1 MATPNEQAVNNTSA
15 EQAFKPAERPAA
27 AKELSLQES
36 LDKLS
41 RVGGFDLLETTIDG
55 LQNLNPERKARKQIF
70 LTDDEK
76 KQEREELKLKLSQ
89 WITALEEGTSVGEMV
104 EKSNEKLQLAE
115 ENLNSNIKE
124 ALETTKELEQSYRSM
139 HLFYKNTEAD
149 KLKNVVVMN
158 ASLDQLKELDN
169 PRFIEYVGN
178 ELKQNY
184 DRLDLRKNY
193 SIMVV
198 PGYLG
203 SNKVVER
210 WSKIAFDNK
219 VMLVTDFADL
229 DQPDDV
235 VDLFTAANL
244 TGGDAFKSNTI
255 MTCNWMV
262 GRDKVAEVGEEDN
275 LYVPGSAAL
284 AGKMYRTLMSQV
296 TAGKKHGA
304 VNEVDGVRFD
314 LKKSEI
320 SHLERIGL
328 VPMVNEYGKV
338 MAFSAK
344 TLFNGDNIGL
354 QTYSVVRVFD
364 YITKVLFDFLNR
376 RAFENWNS
384 KTEQDLRSQIVK
396 FLDNIQGPDR
406 LIERFKILR
415 FERDEVQKDR
425 IHLDINI
432 TPYFPAKSFVVK
444 LDGHKGDDGNTSW
457 ETDYNQQ

>member
-1 MATPNEQAVNNTSA
+1 MATQNEQALNETSS
-15 EQAFKPAERPAA
+15 QPGFKTAERTAAPA
-27 AKELSLQES
+27 LSLNDS

-76 KQEREELKLKLSQ
+76 KQEREELKQKLNQ
-89 WITALEEGTSVGEMV
+89 WIEALETGGSVGEMV
-104 EKSNEKLQLAE
+104 EKSTEKLQSAE
-115 ENLNSNIKE
+115 ENLNQNIHNV
-124 ALETTKELEQSYRSM
+124 LQSTRELEQAYRSL

-149 KLKNVVVMN
+149 KLKNVVLMN

-184 DRLDLRKNY
+184 DRLDLRQNY

-210 WSKIAFDNK
+210 WSKMAFDNK

-235 VDLFTAANL
+235 IDLFTSANL

-262 GRDKVAEVGEEDN
+262 GRGKVAEVGEEDD

-284 AGKMYRTLMSQV
+284 AGKMYYTLMSQV

-406 LIERFKILR
+406 LIERFKIVR
-415 FERDEVQKDR
+415 FERDEQQKDR

-444 LDGHKGDDGNTSW
+444 LDGHKGEDASTTWNS
-457 ETDYNQQ
+457 EYKQQ